1 MYQNPINFFFGF
13 YEVFPGPHF
22 FHKDPG
28 WNPKGQPKGP
38 KRKMLDRQKN
48 PSKFLSYFMRSLQ
61 DTTFSTRIQDGILRD
76 SQRDKKGTCLTSG
89 KTLASVYLISWG
101 RLRTLLFPPGSR
113 MGSQG
118 ATKGTKQENA
128 WRVETTLASFYYIS
142 WDPFRTSLFPPGSK
156 MGSQGTTKGTKKEN
170 AWQVAKPY
178 RFLFGILWGPSRTS
192 LFPPGSRVGSKG
204 TTKRAKKENAWR
216 TEKP

>member
-1 MYQNPINFFFGF
+1 MRFHEILSGPHFFHQDPWWDPKGQPKGPKRKMLDMYQNPINFFFGF

-128 WRVETTLASFYYIS
+128 WRVE
-142 WDPFRTSLFPPGSK
+142 
-156 MGSQGTTKGTKKEN
+156 
-170 AWQVAKPY
+170 KP
-178 RFLFGILWGPSRTS
+178 
-192 LFPPGSRVGSKG
+192 
-204 TTKRAKKENAWR
+204 
-216 TEKP
+216 